1 MDEGSEDPEPV
12 SQPAGPT
19 PRDRPRVPGIVVTSL
34 ALLGLAVPSPAV
46 PPDRDAVRQAYAA
59 ARQAHDD
66 GDYPSFLLHSRA
78 LVDLAPRSTLARY
91 NLACA
96 QSLAGDSEA
105 ALASLNQLV
114 RWEVTFDLAADT
126 DLDPIRDTEGFRRVA
141 ARMAALEEPVGGS
154 PVAFTVPE
162 RDLLAE
168 GVAHDPETGTFF
180 VTGVHRRKVV
190 RVDREGRV
198 SDFVAEGQGGLFS
211 AVGVVVDRR
220 RRALWITTE
229 ASPLMRGFD
238 KEQEG
243 RSLVLEYGLD
253 DGQLRRRFEP
263 PVPEGRVSDLA
274 LGPDG
279 TVYAADPRT
288 GRIDHLPP
296 GADRLE
302 VLVDEGPIVSA
313 QGMAAT
319 LDGRFLFVADYVQG
333 VARVDLETREV
344 RLLPTPEDL
353 LTSGIDGLVLAGDSL
368 VGIVNGLRP
377 HRVVRLRLDPSRSR
391 VVEGSVLERAHPLF
405 DEPTLGVVVDGALH
419 YVANSQYRH
428 FDAHG
433 TPNLEQLREPAILRL
448 ALPWL
453 SGR

>member
-1 MDEGSEDPEPV
+1 MRGAETPEPV
-12 SQPAGPT
+12 SQPVGPT
-19 PRDRPRVPGIVVTSL
+19 SRDRPRVPGVVITSL
-34 ALLGLAVPSPAV
+34 ALLGLAVPSPAE
-46 PPDRDAVRQAYAA
+46 PPDRDTVRQAYAA
-59 ARQAHDD
+59 ARQAHEEK
-66 GDYPSFLLHSRA
+66 DYTAFLLHSRT
-78 LVDLAPRSTLARY
+78 LVELAPRSTFARY
-91 NLACA
+91 NLACG
-96 QSLAGDSEA
+96 QSLTGDTAG
-105 ALASLNQLV
+105 ALASLNQLAD
-114 RWEVTFDLAADT
+114 WEVAFDLAADT
-126 DLDPIRDTEGFRRVA
+126 DLDPIRDTGGFRRVA

-168 GVAHDPETGTFF
+168 GVAHDPETGAFF

-190 RVDREGRV
+190 RVDTEGRV

-211 AVGVVVDRR
+211 AAGVVVDSR
-220 RRALWITTE
+220 RRALWVTTE
-229 ASPLMRGFD
+229 AGPLMRGFE
-238 KEQEG
+238 KGAEG
-243 RSLVLEYGLD
+243 RSLLLEYALD
-253 DGQLRRRFEP
+253 DGELRRRLEP
-263 PVPEGRVSDLA
+263 PVADGRVSDLA

-279 TVYAADPRT
+279 TLYAADPRT

-296 GADRLE
+296 GVGQLE

-319 LDGRFLFVADYVQG
+319 PDGRFLFVADYVRG

-344 RLLPTPEDL
+344 RLLPTPENL
-353 LTSGIDGLVLAGDSL
+353 LTSGIDGLVIAGDSL

-377 HRVVRLRLDPSRSR
+377 HRVLRLRLDPSRSR

-428 FDAHG
+428 FDADG
-433 TPNLEQLREPAILRL
+433 TPDLEQLREPAVLRL

-453 SGR
+453 SEP